1 MLVKRK
7 ELLQKLES
15 VANGLSPRDILEQ
28 SSCFI
33 FKGGEVITY
42 NDEVACRAKTD
53 LKITGAITAAKLIE
67 LLRRLVEED
76 LEVEQEDGELV
87 LVGKKRQA
95 GIKMDKEIL
104 LAVDKIEKPAKW
116 NRLSEDFTDAVKVVI
131 QCAGHDESM
140 FASTCV
146 HLHPKFLEASDN
158 YKMARYKIKTGFA
171 HRALVRGS
179 AIQAITQL
187 GMTEFNESETW
198 LHFRNPGGLIVSCKR
213 YADVDEFPDLNPWL
227 TAKGEPSVLPKGLP
241 EALSRAH
248 IFSVDNTE
256 DESHVSVELKP
267 GKVRI
272 RGEGASGWY
281 SETKKLKYNGRP
293 MKFYIAPKLFMDLL
307 KQSTEC
313 EISEQTIKIDSGK
326 FIYVASLDISE
337 NEKETEDEE

>member
-42 NDEVACRAKTD
+42 NDEVACRVKVD
-53 LKITGAITAAKLIE
+53 LKITGAITASKLIE

-76 LEVEQEDGELV
+76 LDVEQEDGELV
-87 LVGKKRQA
+87 LIGKKRQA

-104 LAVDKIEKPAKW
+104 LAVDKIEKPKEW
-116 NRLSEDFTDAVKVVI
+116 KRLAEDFTDAVKVVV

-140 FASTCV
+140 FTSTCV

-158 YKMARYKIKTGFA
+158 YKMARYKLKTGFND
-171 HRALVRGS
+171 RALVRGS

-198 LHFRNPGGLIVSCKR
+198 LHFRNPSGLIVSCKR
-213 YADVDEFPDLNPWL
+213 YSDVDEFPDLTPWINS
-227 TAKGEPSVLPKGLP
+227 KGHPSVLPKGLP
-241 EALSRAH
+241 EALSRAN
-248 IFSVDNTE
+248 IFTSENT
-256 DESHVSVELKP
+256 DEQNHVSIELKP

-281 SETKKLKYNGRP
+281 SETKKLTYNGKP
-293 MKFYIAPKLFMDLL
+293 MKFFIAPKLFMDLL
-307 KQSTEC
+307 RQHNEC
-313 EISEQTIKIDSGK
+313 EISPETIKIDNGK
-326 FIYVASLDISE
+326 FVYVASLDVSD
-337 NEKETEDEE
+337 NEKETEEEE